1 MTSTATATCGHTTDV
16 PATLCPKCT
25 NQLREHLE
33 RLPDAHRALAAWLA
47 PAGRRPEL
55 GSTHAVEAPIPVREE
70 VLSLRGP
77 GGIVGI
83 LEDWASA
90 VRHARGF
97 TTTPGAGTVEGRVS
111 DAASTLYQ
119 NLTWISLT
127 WDLGTQLAGEIR
139 LLHSRCLAIIDPPDH
154 TVPIGSCPA
163 DLGDGRICGTTI
175 RVPEGT
181 TDVYCRGCNTRFP
194 PKAWLN
200 LRQWMITD
208 EAKAAERAAA

>member
-55 GSTHAVEAPIPVREE
+55 GSTHAVEAPIPVRE
-70 VLSLRGP
+70 
-77 GGIVGI
+77 
-83 LEDWASA
+83 
-90 VRHARGF
+90 
-97 TTTPGAGTVEGRVS
+97 S